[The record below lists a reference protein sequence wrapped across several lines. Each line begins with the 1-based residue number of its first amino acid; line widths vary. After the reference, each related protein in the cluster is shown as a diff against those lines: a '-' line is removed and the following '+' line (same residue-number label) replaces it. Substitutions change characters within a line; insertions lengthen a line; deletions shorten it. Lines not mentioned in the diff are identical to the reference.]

1 MVGIYKITSP
11 SGKVYIG
18 QSITLEKRQ
27 KQYSSMDN
35 CKGQTKLYNSLLK
48 YGFSEHIFEI
58 IEECEMP
65 LLNTRERY
73 WQDFYN
79 VLGKSGLN
87 CRLQSTED
95 RSGYVSNETK
105 AAMREARIGKKQSEE
120 TKQKIGERN
129 RGREVS
135 ETVRKQISE
144 SLSGRV
150 RSPFTEE
157 HRQNLSKARK
167 GVPLT
172 QAQKDAHKGP
182 RGPQKNPREKGY
194 TLSEEHKANL
204 KGPRGP
210 QKNPKRNKT
219 KVVK

>member
-1 MVGIYKITSP
+1 MIGIYKITNP

-18 QSITLEKRQ
+18 QSTTLEKRR

-35 CKGQTKLYNSLLK
+35 CKNQTKLYRSLVK

-58 IEECEMP
+58 IEECEVP
-65 LLNTRERY
+65 LLNARERY
-73 WQDFYN
+73 WQDFYD
-79 VLGKSGLN
+79 VLGKGGLN

-95 RSGYVSNETK
+95 RSGYLSTETK
-105 AAMREARIGKKQSEE
+105 TAIREARLGKKQSEE
-120 TKQKIGERN
+120 TKQKIGESN
-129 RGREVS
+129 RGREVH
-135 ETVRKQISE
+135 ENTRKQISN

-157 HRQNLSKARK
+157 HRQNLSKAKK
-167 GVPLT
+167 GVKLT
-172 QAQKDAHKGP
+172 QAQKDAHRGP

-194 TLSEEHKANL
+194 TLSEEHRANL

-210 QKNPKRNKT
+210 QKNPKRNKI
-219 KVVK
+219 KVV